1 MLVRA
6 NELKEVKI
14 VFTVATGYTKL
25 NVPVI
30 FVRYRMSLLYNAYT
44 VYRTVRY
51 INSDQ

>member
-1 MLVRA
+1 MKYLM
-6 NELKEVKI
+6 
-14 VFTVATGYTKL
+14 VFFKWLHTVATGYTEL

-30 FVRYRMSLLYNAYT
+30 FVRYRMSSLYNTYT